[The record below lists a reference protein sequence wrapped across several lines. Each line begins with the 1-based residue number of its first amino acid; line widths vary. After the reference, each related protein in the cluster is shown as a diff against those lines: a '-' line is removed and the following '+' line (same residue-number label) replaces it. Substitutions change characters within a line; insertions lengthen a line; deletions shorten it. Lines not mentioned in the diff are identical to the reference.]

1 LAWIHVVHIGSSF
14 VYPSIRDGGIVGI
27 MWARQRCTGRDSEIV
42 RGFQVGFGDSVAD
55 GHSGMVLAVLG
66 EAVWSGLV
74 VGSVECMIDGTVV
87 CALDD
92 GTVVCALDDGMVVCV
107 LDDGM
112 VVCALDDVTVMCA
125 LDDALVFFFF
135 LEVDFVCMP
144 STVEVSAVARD
155 II

>member
-1 LAWIHVVHIGSSF
+1 
-14 VYPSIRDGGIVGI
+14 
-27 MWARQRCTGRDSEIV
+27 
-42 RGFQVGFGDSVAD
+42 
-55 GHSGMVLAVLG
+55 MVLAALG

-74 VGSVECMIDGTVV
+74 VGWVEYMIDGTVV

-92 GTVVCALDDGMVVCV
+92 GTVVCV

-112 VVCALDDVTVMCA
+112 VVCALDDVTVICA
-125 LDDALVFFFF
+125 LNDALVFFFF
-135 LEVDFVCMP
+135 LEVDFVGMP